1 MATASRSVATSTR
14 STPDRRGAAATR
26 ALHGLFLGLHA
37 GHHSHNTYQE
47 VNESRLVWEAAGAS
61 GAGWAVQYHGR
72 HRGPLEGARAYPC
85 SAICCLILPGLRRQL
100 RELTLG
106 ARTGL
111 Q

>member
-1 MATASRSVATSTR
+1 MDFDGLTNPFLGQNGHLFLDFNLV
-14 STPDRRGAAATR
+14 
-26 ALHGLFLGLHA
+26 LHGLFLGLHA